1 MTSPFVIKIHEI
13 EDAYQTHHTLLG
25 KKSVLSFSLSNFNFY
40 AIIDIDI
47 GFEIKI
53 NINILS
59 INIKNQLVFTVGTD
73 IINMIQSTKRAWS
86 GRKRERALRPGSRI
100 HLGRGGQSANS
111 VKLYKISSW
120 EPGKKHQSTCRAS

>member
-1 MTSPFVIKIHEI
+1 MGVGGWTTFSFH
-13 EDAYQTHHTLLG
+13 
-25 KKSVLSFSLSNFNFY
+25 LSKVEM
-40 AIIDIDI
+40 IIAH
-47 GFEIKI
+47 
-53 NINILS
+53 ILM
-59 INIKNQLVFTVGTD
+59 IIQL
-73 IINMIQSTKRAWS
+73 TKRGRS